1 MHELTD
7 ERLESLLAYCK
18 LTEFRDDPEV
28 QALIPVF
35 FSAAEGY
42 LDQAGISPPAEGTTR
57 RAQYDLCVNHMV
69 LDSWENRETA
79 YVGTVTADNPV
90 FRRMVNQLKL
100 SEP

>member
-1 MHELTD
+1 MLTD
-7 ERLESLLAYCK
+7 ERMASLLDYCK

-28 QALIPVF
+28 QALIPMF

-42 LDQAGISPPAEGTTR
+42 LSNAGISPPPEGADR
-57 RAQYDLCVNHMV
+57 QAQYDLCVNHMV

-79 YVGTVTADNPV
+79 YVGTVTVDNPV

-100 SEP
+100 TGTS